1 MTKRRMGSREQAETC
16 TLNLPTACYY
26 AVHDFPGGVGAIAG
40 QWGHNA
46 AVLQNKLNPNMKE
59 HRVNISELEHIAIST
74 QDIRILQTVCS
85 WYGAGYFILPK
96 CESDESGLL
105 EKSADLTR
113 EVSELMLAIS
123 VTLADGRVDADEVR
137 LLDKALLELMASA
150 GGLIAHAKRIG
161 GIDQ

>member
-1 MTKRRMGSREQAETC
+1 MTKRRMGSREQAENC

-74 QDIRILQTVCS
+74 QDLRILQTVCS
-85 WYGAGYFILPK
+85 WYGAGYFILPS
-96 CESDESGLL
+96 CEIDESGLL
-105 EKSADLTR
+105 EKSAELTR
-113 EVSELMLAIS
+113 EVSEMMQAIS
-123 VTLADGRVDADEVR
+123 QSLQDGTVDADEIR
-137 LLDKALLELMASA
+137 LLDKSMMELTASA
-150 GGLIAHAKRIG
+150 AGLVAYAKRIG
-161 GIDQ
+161 GVE